1 MTHPLVAEA
10 RKYVGSPYCWA
21 AKGDKLFDA
30 GSVRLID
37 SPWLPME
44 CFDCSGLVTT
54 SLHRLGLCDWRASHS
69 AATLRQACTP
79 IEFGAVREGD
89 LLFRPKH
96 VAIVTDPGASGRMQ
110 VIEASGGDQSTLSPM
125 AAARRTPKA
134 EVREHLTRVDS
145 LMSNGM
151 RLFQWA
157 GRLASLFPPH
167 VVSPFNGA

>member
-10 RKYVGSPYCWA
+10 RKALGCPYVWGG
-21 AKGDKLFDA
+21 KGDKLFDTV
-30 GSVRLID
+30 GVRLVP
-37 SPWLPME
+37 SLWLPME
-44 CFDCSGLVTT
+44 VFDCSGLVTT
-54 SLHRLGLCDWRASHS
+54 SLHRLKLCDWRASHS

-79 IEFGAVREGD
+79 VELSAVREGD

-96 VAIVTDPGASGRMQ
+96 VAIVTEPDDLDLVR

-134 EVREHLTRVDS
+134 EVREHLIRIDS
-145 LMSNGM
+145 LMANGM

-157 GRLASLFPPH
+157 GRLTSLFPPH
-167 VVSPFNGA
+167 VVSPLNGA